1 MVLPL
6 LRYTLDLFEAFRDE
20 PPVKSVSD
28 ATNSI
33 ATTSSDPS
41 SPASAKAAPLA
52 PVEFRHPRA
61 TREARLGEALIAYEF
76 RRGKRRSIGF
86 SVRPEGL
93 VVSAPQWVPLYQV
106 DAAVREKSGWI
117 LRKLTESRARDAQL
131 QASRIE
137 WREGA
142 SLQFLGAPVR
152 LVLDPRHEFGPI
164 GAALIASAQGDCLH
178 LALPSH
184 ASAEQIRDAVQAWL
198 MRQARTIFVQRLDH
212 FAPLLQVEWRKL
224 TLSSA
229 GTRWGSARVDGS
241 IRLNWRLIHFGQAVI
256 DYVVAHEL
264 SHLRVMDHSPRFWE
278 TVRSVVP
285 DYAQLRSQLREEA
298 ASPW

>member
-1 MVLPL
+1 VLPL
-6 LRYTLDLFEAFRDE
+6 LRYTLDLFESIQAE
-20 PPVKSVSD
+20 TPVQPDLD
-28 ATNSI
+28 AIASI
-33 ATTSSDPS
+33 ANHAPAPS
-41 SPASAKAAPLA
+41 MSGLAKALPS
-52 PVEFRHPRA
+52 VTIEFRHPRA
-61 TREARLGEALIAYEF
+61 TREARLGEALVAYEF
-76 RRGKRRSIGF
+76 RRAKRRSIGF

-93 VVSAPQWVPLYQV
+93 TVRAPQWVPLYQV
-106 DAAVREKSGWI
+106 DAALREKADWI
-117 LRKLTESRARDAQL
+117 LRKLTESRAREAQL

-152 LVLDPRHEFGPI
+152 LVLDPRHEFGAI
-164 GAALIASAQGDCLH
+164 GAALIASPQGDCLH

-184 ASAEQIRDAVQAWL
+184 ASAQQIRDAVQAWL
-198 MRQARTIFVQRLDH
+198 MRQARTFFVERLDH
-212 FAPLLQVEWRKL
+212 FAPLLQVRWHKL

-241 IRLNWRLIHFGQAVI
+241 IRLNWRLIHFGHAVI

-285 DYAQLRSQLREEA
+285 DYAQLRSQLRDDT